1 MPENACSVNQ
11 IWESQTFHS
20 SPVAFVFRCC
30 RVISLTVH
38 DGGQNADT
46 IISIPRANIISPN
59 ITFVPL
65 LIFFLRFYGVLCF
78 PAGEDKTV
86 ALECKNALAAA
97 HSDIAHETAFFPA
110 PNRAAHK
117 NCFALLTYQ
126 IRQCKHHQNNQN
138 NCHFFL
144 LNQTCCYV
152 DIIVMTFAG
161 NPPLQALWIICSN
174 FLPLSVYNF
183 IAALCNCP
191 LIGYIIPLSAK
202 KSNIWHSASF
212 FLFTTNIDFAYCVL
226 TCSFYISDGI
236 IPSLRHIQF
245 DMIKRCC
252 TFLCSAAI
260 IY

>member
-1 MPENACSVNQ
+1 M
-11 IWESQTFHS
+11 
-20 SPVAFVFRCC
+20 
-30 RVISLTVH
+30 
-38 DGGQNADT
+38 
-46 IISIPRANIISPN
+46 
-59 ITFVPL
+59 
-65 LIFFLRFYGVLCF
+65 FFLRFYGVLCF

-86 ALECKNALAAA
+86 ALECKKALAAA

-161 NPPLQALWIICSN
+161 NPPLQALWRIRSI
-174 FLPLSVYNF
+174 FLPLSAYNF
-183 IAALCNCP
+183 IAAFCNCP
-191 LIGYIIPLSAK
+191 LIGYIIPLSVK

-212 FLFTTNIDFAYCVL
+212 FLFTANTDFAYCVL
-226 TCSFYISDGI
+226 TCFFI
-236 IPSLRHIQF
+236 
-245 DMIKRCC
+245 
-252 TFLCSAAI
+252 FLTVLFLH
-260 IY
+260 

>member
-1 MPENACSVNQ
+1 MFSRRCGEN
-11 IWESQTFHS
+11 
-20 SPVAFVFRCC
+20 CC
-30 RVISLTVH
+30 
-38 DGGQNADT
+38 
-46 IISIPRANIISPN
+46 
-59 ITFVPL
+59 
-65 LIFFLRFYGVLCF
+65 
-78 PAGEDKTV
+78 
-86 ALECKNALAAA
+86 LECKNALAAA

-152 DIIVMTFAG
+152 DIIVMAFAG
-161 NPPLQALWIICSN
+161 KPPLQALWIICSI
-174 FLPLSVYNF
+174 FLPLSAYNF
-183 IAALCNCP
+183 IAAFCNCP
-191 LIGYIIPLSAK
+191 LIGYIIPLSVK

-226 TCSFYISDGI
+226 TCSFYISDST